1 MTKLTARCLC
11 GDVTWQAEGPVTWA
25 CHCHCESCRRA
36 TAAPMTTFIG
46 LRLSGFHWTGTPP
59 ATYASSPGVERSFC
73 GTCGTPM
80 AFQAAWYEGEIHTYA
95 ATLDDPGRFSPEFH
109 VHYDEKLPWLH
120 LSDGLPKYP
129 ANYTA
134 ADTTLASKTEDQ

>member
-11 GDVTWQAEGPVTWA
+11 GDVTWQADGPITEI

-46 LRLSGFHWTGTPP
+46 LQLSDFQWTGAQPG
-59 ATYASSPGVERSFC
+59 TYTSSPGVTRSFC

-80 AFQAAWYEGEIHTYA
+80 AFQAARHVGEIHTYA
-95 ATLDDPGRFSPEFH
+95 ATLDDPGRIAPGYH

-120 LSDGLPKYP
+120 LSDGLPKNRP
-129 ANYTA
+129 IKLRPEN
-134 ADTTLASKTEDQ
+134 EDQ